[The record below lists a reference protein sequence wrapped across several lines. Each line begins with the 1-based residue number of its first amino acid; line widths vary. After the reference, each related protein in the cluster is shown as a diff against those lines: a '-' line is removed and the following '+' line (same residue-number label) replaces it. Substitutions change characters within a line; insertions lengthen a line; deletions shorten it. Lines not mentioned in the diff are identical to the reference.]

1 MYACSPQEAL
11 RYFNQTTM
19 QLQMLEFSQQHLQSD
34 DEVSVKQQLEQVNSH
49 QLKRHKGEGHM
60 TPCSTANG
68 QAVAAPH
75 RPLLEV
81 L

>member
-1 MYACSPQEAL
+1 MCACSPQEAL

-19 QLQMLEFSQQHLQSD
+19 QLQMLEFSQQHLLSD
-34 DEVSVKQQLEQVNSH
+34 DEVSVKQPLWH
-49 QLKRHKGEGHM
+49 LHLKDIRRGEGHM